1 MAKIEDRVINRYKKE
16 ITRIIKSKYRKK
28 AYEEARQS
36 KFYLEASGNMRKPI
50 SDFANKI
57 YQTYIPIIDEE
68 IENKVNLFIGSE
80 KYNKAIESEIA
91 VNKKKI
97 SCKSLKK
104 FQEFEI
110 GINNTLLDRVMD
122 ELKDDNISREEVK
135 YIILSALYKIIDYL
149 KLGYKIKL
157 GTLLTIWLD
166 VRDIRVNL
174 PDVKNRIMED
184 RLIPKAKLCNSFDY
198 NLFQEINKDNTAL
211 INYYRAKME
220 RFLNLMKKNNG

>member
-1 MAKIEDRVINRYKKE
+1 MKNKFKQIKLIFYTFNLIGKCCKKHLFT
-16 ITRIIKSKYRKK
+16 IVFLSVVNSI
-28 AYEEARQS
+28 
-36 KFYLEASGNMRKPI
+36 F
-50 SDFANKI
+50 
-57 YQTYIPIIDEE
+57 PIISLLLPQGIFNMAQQKIQPFNE
-68 IENKVNLFIGSE
+68 ILKLIIIYVIFILVNI
-80 KYNKAIESEIA
+80 
-91 VNKKKI
+91 
-97 SCKSLKK
+97 C
-104 FQEFEI
+104 
-110 GINNTLLDRVMD
+110 
-122 ELKDDNISREEVK
+122 
-135 YIILSALYKIIDYL
+135 LSNLYSYQLNQLNL